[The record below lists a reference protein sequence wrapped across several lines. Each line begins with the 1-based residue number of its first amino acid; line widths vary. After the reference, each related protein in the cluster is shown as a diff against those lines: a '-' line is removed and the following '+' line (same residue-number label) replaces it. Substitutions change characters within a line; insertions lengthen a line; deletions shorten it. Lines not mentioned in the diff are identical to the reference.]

1 LLHSFFT
8 KFIYIY
14 INNTHMKNIAHY
26 IKTVP
31 ASIFSYSKGHKVI
44 SAIAVVI
51 IATGGYYGYKALFS
65 SAGETRYVLSRA
77 AAGNLQTTIVGSG
90 QVSASNQI
98 DLKAEASG
106 NIVRVYAHTGQV
118 MKAGQ
123 IIAQIDSRDAS
134 LSLQSAQ
141 LSLQKLTQPVD
152 ANTLTQAQN
161 SLEDAKQSA
170 ISAQVAL
177 AKSYEDGLTSVSGT
191 FVDLPSIIAGM
202 NDIFYTSS
210 GFLSDSNISTLSN
223 TAQAYRYNAG
233 ATFDSARNDYKQLQ
247 ADYFAQQAR
256 ANSTSTSESLI
267 AQTYA
272 LSSKLSE
279 ALKNSALAVEYIRN
293 NGNTQTSSQAT
304 TALNSIN
311 GWISKNNADYN
322 NLISAKTNIENAK
335 SDILARTRDVKAKT
349 ESLVKTTQGA
359 DPLDVRSEELSLQQK
374 QLEYDKYN
382 IRAPFDGILAK
393 LDIKVGDSTS
403 NTIGTFITEQKV
415 AEITL
420 NEVDI
425 ANIQVGQP
433 VMLTFDAVDGVTATG
448 TVASVDLVG
457 TVSQGV
463 VSYTTQIAFNIDDA
477 RIKPGMS
484 VSATIITK
492 DKPNVLLVPV
502 NAVKTK
508 NGQKYVEVVDISAVA
523 AAQGSAA
530 SSTRSGRWNAS
541 STASGAGFGSS
552 TRNFEMGRTIGGTT
566 GITLAISPVEQIVI
580 VGDSNDT
587 STEIASGLAEGQFV
601 VSKTIVNATS
611 TKATTAS
618 AGSLF
623 GGASRA
629 GGGGGFGGGAARG
642 R

>member
-1 LLHSFFT
+1 
-8 KFIYIY
+8 
-14 INNTHMKNIAHY
+14 MKNTAHY
-26 IKTVP
+26 FKTGF
-31 ASIFSYSKGHKVI
+31 ASAFNYSKSHKII
-44 SAIAVVI
+44 SAIAVVL
-51 IATGGYYGYKALFS
+51 IATGGYYSYKALFS
-65 SAGETRYVLSRA
+65 ATGETRYVLSRA
-77 AAGNLQTTIVGSG
+77 TVGDLQTTIVGSG

-98 DLKAEASG
+98 DLKAGASG
-106 NIVRVYAHTGQV
+106 NIVRVYAQTGQE

-161 SLEDAKQSA
+161 SLEDAKQAELSA
-170 ISAQVAL
+170 EVAL
-177 AKSYEDGLTSVSGT
+177 TKSYEDGLTSVSAT
-191 FVDLPSIIAGM
+191 FVDLPSIISGM
-202 NDIFYTSS
+202 NDLFYTSS

-223 TAQAYRYNAG
+223 TAQSYRYNAG
-233 ATFDSARNDYKQLQ
+233 SIFDSARNDYKALQ

-256 ANSTSTSESLI
+256 GNSTSTTEALI
-267 AQTYA
+267 AKTYA

-304 TALNSIN
+304 TALSNIN
-311 GWISKNNADYN
+311 GWISKNNSDYN
-322 NLISAKTNIENAK
+322 NLISAKTSIENAK
-335 SDILARTRDVKAKT
+335 SDIVTRTRDIKAKA
-349 ESLVKTTQGA
+349 ESLAKTVQGA
-359 DPLDVRSEELSLQQK
+359 DPLDVRSQELSLQQK
-374 QLEYDKYN
+374 QLDYDKYN

-393 LDIKVGDSTS
+393 LDVKIGDSAS
-403 NTIGTFITEQKV
+403 DAIGTFITKQKI

-425 ANIQVGQP
+425 ANVQVGQP
-433 VMLTFDAVDGVTATG
+433 VALTFDAVDGVTATG

-463 VSYTTQIAFNIDDA
+463 VSYTTQIAFDTDDA

-492 DKPNVLLVPV
+492 DKPSVLLVPAS
-502 NAVKTK
+502 AVKTK
-508 NGQKYVEVVDISAVA
+508 NGQKYVEVADSSF
-523 AAQGSAA
+523 GS
-530 SSTRSGRWNAS
+530 RAS
-541 STASGAGFGSS
+541 STASTAGGLRMRNGSS
-552 TRNFEMGRTIGGTT
+552 TASSTESLARGFGGFSGTIGGTT
-566 GITLAISPVEQIVI
+566 GIAFAVPPVQHIVT

-587 STEIASGLAEGQFV
+587 SVEIVSGLDEGQFV
-601 VSKTIVNATS
+601 VTKTIANATS
-611 TKATTAS
+611 TKAAP

-623 GGASRA
+623 GGGARS
-629 GGGGGFGGGAARG
+629 GGAAGGSFGAARA